1 MKNENEIR
9 LDLLEY
15 SPPKREVS
23 NYFQSLYSK
32 KTHNRDERFDTQF
45 IEPFTSCG

>member
-23 NYFQSLYSK
+23 NYFHFTQ

-45 IEPFTSCG
+45 LEPFTSCG